1 VSLTV
6 TARDGWYTHVTL
18 IGRIVE
24 LRADEGLAD
33 IDLIS
38 THYTGHAYPDQA
50 SPRTTGVM
58 AIDRWTGWGAMKDS
72 ERPSS

>member
-6 TARDGWYTHVTL
+6 TARDDWYTHVTL

-38 THYTGHAYPDQA
+38 AHYTGHAYPDQV

-58 AIDRWTGWGAMKDS
+58 EIDRWTGWSAMEDS
-72 ERPSS
+72 LQSSS